1 MIDTL
6 KLIRSVLNSDLKQS
20 EKLTLIACIYK
31 VDWKTWRADYPI
43 STKSLS
49 DESGLGVR
57 TVVRALQVLEERG
70 YLKRVG
76 TYKGAGQAASTL
88 ELLPNAILPPAK
100 LAPPPCQIDTTPCQ
114 IDTTPCQIGT
124 RIYPI
129 NSTPINSSYGD
140 LEPVQEKPLISKPTS
155 LAEHRRRRELE
166 HERWNIRKKRI
177 IK

>member
-31 VDWKTWRADYPI
+31 VNWRTWRADYPI

-57 TVVRALQVLEERG
+57 TVVRALQVLEEIG
-70 YLKRVG
+70 YIKRVG
-76 TYKGAGQAASTL
+76 THKGAGQGASTL
-88 ELLPNAILPPAK
+88 EVLPISILPPAK
-100 LAPPPCQIDTTPCQ
+100 LAPPSCHIDSTPCH
-114 IDTTPCQIGT
+114 IDSTPCQIGT

-129 NSTPINSSYGD
+129 NSKPINSKEEILKVN
-140 LEPVQEKPLISKPTS
+140 LETTPISELNS
-155 LAEHRRRRELE
+155 LTDYKKRRELE
-166 HERWNIRKKRI
+166 NERWNIKKKGIVR
-177 IK
+177 

>member
-31 VDWKTWRADYPI
+31 VNWRTWRADYPI

-57 TVVRALQVLEERG
+57 TVIRALQVLEETG
-70 YLKRVG
+70 YIKRVG
-76 TYKGAGQAASTL
+76 THKGAGQGASTL
-88 ELLPNAILPPAK
+88 EVLPNSILPPAK
-100 LAPPPCQIDTTPCQ
+100 LAVPPCQIDTTPCQ

-129 NSTPINSSYGD
+129 NSKPINSNEEILDAD
-140 LEPVQEKPLISKPTS
+140 LEATPISKPSS
-155 LAEHRRRRELE
+155 LSEYRKRRELE
-166 HERWNIRKKRI
+166 NERWNIKKKGIVR
-177 IK
+177 